1 MRTLAEK
8 VIACC
13 RQLAQF
19 SEEPGRTTRTFLSP
33 PMHDV
38 HRVLGDWMRQAGM
51 TVSVDAV
58 GNLRALRGEAGGRR
72 LLIASHLDTVPNAG
86 AFDGVL
92 GVVLAIALME
102 SLADRRLPFAIEVI
116 GFSEE
121 EGVRF
126 GVPFI
131 GSKALC
137 GRLEMQPAI
146 AGAITA
152 FGLNPADLPAAR
164 MDAGSFAHLE
174 FHIEQGPI
182 LESLGLPLGVVE
194 SIAGQSRLHL
204 TFEGK
209 ANHAGTTPAHLR
221 HDALAAA
228 AEWISL
234 VERRMLEQPGLVAT
248 VGKMEV
254 QPGAANVIPGSVRL
268 TLDVRHA
275 ADSAR
280 SLAVEHLLASAATL
294 CERRGIQLCCEPH
307 LDQPA
312 VPMNA
317 DLVNRVTAA
326 VQRAGY
332 GVHRMAS
339 GAGHD
344 AMIVAQLCPA
354 AMLFLRSPAGISHH
368 PEESV
373 LVSDVEAALHSG
385 LAFIEALA

>member
-8 VIACC
+8 VISCC

-19 SEEPGRTTRTFLSP
+19 SEEPERTTRTYLSP

-38 HRVLGDWMRQAGM
+38 HRVLSDWMRQADM
-51 TVSVDAV
+51 TVSVDAS
-58 GNLRALRGEAGGRR
+58 GNLRGVRGAAKRR

-92 GVVLAIALME
+92 GVVLGVALVE
-102 SLADRRLPFAIEVI
+102 SLGDRPLPFAIEVI

-126 GVPFI
+126 GEPFI

-137 GRLEMQPAI
+137 GSLTMQPAI
-146 AGAITA
+146 AEAIAA
-152 FGLNPADLPAAR
+152 FGLSPADLPAAR
-164 MDAGSFAHLE
+164 MDAGSFAYLE
-174 FHIEQGPI
+174 FHVEQGPI

-194 SIAGQSRLHL
+194 SIVGQSRLRITL
-204 TFEGK
+204 EGK

-228 AEWISL
+228 AEWIAL
-234 VERRMLEQPGLVAT
+234 VEGQMREQPGLVAT

-254 QPGAANVIPGSVRL
+254 EPGAANVIPGLVRL

-275 ADSAR
+275 SDR
-280 SLAVEHLLASAATL
+280 VRKLAVDTLLASASNL
-294 CERRGIQLCCEPH
+294 CARRGIHFRCEPY

-317 DLVNRVTAA
+317 NLIKQLAAA

-332 GVHRMAS
+332 PVHCMAS

-344 AMIVAQLCPA
+344 AMIVAPSCPA
-354 AMLFLRSPAGISHH
+354 AMLFLRSPGGISHH

-373 LVSDVEAALHSG
+373 LVSDVVAVLQAG
-385 LAFIEALA
+385 VAFIEGLA